1 MARKSHTISSMAEL
15 FQAVPKI
22 IEAANADPAIALR
35 FAANPLLLAED
46 MGYTLTE
53 EMKHFA
59 GRRVRFSSAKTF
71 ERLVRLEK
79 QVWELAGEHFDIDS
93 SETLAHILFTKMKL
107 PVQPKKTSQERKKP
121 KGQAQ
126 ALVNSTEAGQQ
137 LTPREL
143 TTTLPARVIGHELV
157 SDPLERLRGTHPIMP
172 LLLEYRQLE
181 ASMPRLAPREVY
193 DRISRGDVHLPITQL
208 KLRLKKIPKL

>member
-22 IEAANADPAIALR
+22 IEAANADPAVALR
-35 FAANPLLLAED
+35 FVANPLFLAED

-71 ERLVRLEK
+71 ERLVHLEK
-79 QVWELAGEHFDIDS
+79 QVWELAGERFDIDS
-93 SETLAHILFTKMKL
+93 SEALTHILFTKMKL
-107 PVQPKKTSQERKKP
+107 PLQPKKTPRERKKP

-126 ALVNSTEAGQQ
+126 ALVNSTEADQQ

-143 TTTLPARVIGHELV
+143 TKSLPARVIGHGLV
-157 SDPLERLRGTHPIMP
+157 SDPLERLRDTHPIMP

-181 ASMPRLAPREVY
+181 ASMPRLAPRELY